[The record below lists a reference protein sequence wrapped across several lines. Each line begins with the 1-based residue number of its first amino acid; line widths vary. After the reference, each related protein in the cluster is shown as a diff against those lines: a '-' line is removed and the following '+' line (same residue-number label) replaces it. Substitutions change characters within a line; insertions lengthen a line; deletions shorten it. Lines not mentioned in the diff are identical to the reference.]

1 MKNRKLFPVC
11 TLVLCFVFA
20 LCACGTQNDGS
31 ENSDAVVWTL
41 EEIDAPVEIHTE
53 LQRSYLA
60 GDYNDILTYAK
71 GDKELSRPVPLTLS
85 WVAEPKN
92 SGDEISSYVF
102 EYATKEDF
110 SDAMR
115 YTTAEPS
122 YDIINLAVGTEY
134 YWRVTAKLESGGSA
148 ISPISTFTTADKGP
162 RNLYIDGV
170 TNVRD
175 LGGWATSDGGRV
187 KQGLIYRCGRLNKS
201 ETETPEIEITEEGVW
216 TMLSSLGVRTEI
228 DLRMKDKHN
237 HESGGITSSPL
248 GETVSYRNV
257 ELEWSNE
264 NYLLNNLDSVK
275 EFFEILSDEASY
287 PLIFHCNIGTDRT
300 GMFAFLINGLLGV
313 SENDL
318 YRDYLFSNFANIG
331 GARGL
336 SNIENNYLKTVQ
348 AAEGE
353 TLSEKIRNC
362 LIECGVPAAQLD
374 AVVNILK

>member
-1 MKNRKLFPVC
+1 MKIKKIFPVC
-11 TLVLCFVFA
+11 TLIVCLVLA

-31 ENSDAVVWTL
+31 DQDAVTWTL
-41 EEIDAPVEIHTE
+41 EEIDTPVEIHTE
-53 LQRSYLA
+53 LQLSYLT
-60 GDYNDILTYAK
+60 GDYRDISTYAT

-92 SGDEISSYVF
+92 ADDEILSYVF

-110 SDAMR
+110 SDSLQYA
-115 YTTAEPS
+115 TAERS
-122 YDIINLAVGTEY
+122 YDVINLAVGTEY
-134 YWRVTAKLESGGSA
+134 YWRVTAKLESGGQA
-148 ISPISTFTTADKGP
+148 TSPVSTFTTADRGP
-162 RNLYIDGV
+162 RNLYVDGV

-201 ETETPEIEITEEGVW
+201 ETETPVIEITDDGIW
-216 TMLSSLGVRTEI
+216 TMLSDLGVRTEI
-228 DLRMKDKHN
+228 DLRTKDN
-237 HESGGITSSPL
+237 HEAGGITSSPL
-248 GETVSYRNV
+248 GELVDYRNV
-257 ELEWSNE
+257 ELEWNND
-264 NYLLNNLDSVK
+264 NYLLNNLDSVR
-275 EFFEILSDEASY
+275 EFFEIASDEASY

-313 SENDL
+313 SEEDL

-331 GARGL
+331 GERGL
-336 SNIENNYLKTVQ
+336 SNIQNNYLKTVK
-348 AAEGE
+348 AAAGE

-362 LIECGVPAAQLD
+362 LIDCGVPSSQLD